1 MITFFL
7 WIVMIHTVAKYAKT
21 VACICEDNIMSY
33 TGFTR
38 INGTTIPY
46 AINDGQMKLFTGIFP
61 ADIPDNTNEILGEY
75 EDGTLGKC
83 NLYVLSVPI
92 NNTEYII

>member
-1 MITFFL
+1 
-7 WIVMIHTVAKYAKT
+7 
-21 VACICEDNIMSY
+21 MSY

-46 AINDGQMKLFTGIFP
+46 AINDSQMKLFTGIFP

-75 EDGTLGKC
+75 EDGVLGKC

-92 NNTEYII
+92 NNTEWVTWGQVPLRKNKNMISY